1 MDWCGLLTL
10 MRTTIKER
18 RTFTIH
24 IKTRKV
30 VKSLN
35 QMASQV
41 SFYFIHSETQFA
53 SADLPLSF
61 VHTNA
66 ESGKEMK
73 LGVFD

>member
-18 RTFTIH
+18 RTFFYSH
-24 IKTRKV
+24 TRKV
-30 VKSLN
+30 VKSLK